1 MRKGLQM
8 RRLGWLC
15 LSGLLLVGCDARRKI
30 QVYDFN
36 QREVIAVLDHVS
48 SESRWRE
55 LPELIPDFERQT
67 FVTWQRMADQRTLL
81 RQYTFRGEALGQWEA
96 PEELRNADAFSVR
109 GEHLVYAETFEEDTG
124 AYKKRLMMR
133 PLSNLQAPGVPLSP
147 NPQSQSLALTDEPPF
162 LFLSED
168 TLLCL
173 MRPEDDSAPLQL
185 WKVSLSGE
193 QTRLPYTVDCPAGID
208 SLSSAPSGDV
218 HAVQTSRNEVLFIDR
233 DAKVL
238 ARLSVDFPIYAAWWD
253 DHRRFWVYD
262 TLGGPYLCYDVSEA
276 RVVARGSRQ
285 REEETYISAF
295 FGENYVVVRKRLFMG
310 FYRTT
315 IQDLSGNTLAT
326 LPGVTARADY
336 WGKGLLLIHEQ

>member
-1 MRKGLQM
+1 M

-15 LSGLLLVGCDARRKI
+15 LGGLLLVGCDARRKI
-30 QVYDFN
+30 QLYDVN

-48 SESRWRE
+48 SDSLWRE
-55 LPELIPDFERQT
+55 LPEFIPDFEQQT
-67 FVTWQRMADQRTLL
+67 FVTWQRMADHRTLL

-96 PEELRNADAFSVR
+96 PEALQHADAFSVR

-147 NPQSQSLALTDEPPF
+147 QSQSLEATHEPPF

-173 MRPEDDSAPLQL
+173 MKPEDAAAPLQL

-193 QTRLPYTVDCPAGID
+193 QTRLPYTVERLLTAD
-208 SLSSAPSGDV
+208 SLSSAPSGDL
-218 HAVQTSRNEVLFIDR
+218 HAIQTSRNEVLFIDR
-233 DAKVL
+233 EAKLL

-276 RVVARGSRQ
+276 RVVTRGTRP
-285 REEETYISAF
+285 READVTISAF
-295 FGENYVVVRKRLFMG
+295 FGGNTVVVRERLFMG

-315 IQDLSGNTLAT
+315 LQDLSGNTLAT
-326 LPGVTARADY
+326 LPWVTARADY